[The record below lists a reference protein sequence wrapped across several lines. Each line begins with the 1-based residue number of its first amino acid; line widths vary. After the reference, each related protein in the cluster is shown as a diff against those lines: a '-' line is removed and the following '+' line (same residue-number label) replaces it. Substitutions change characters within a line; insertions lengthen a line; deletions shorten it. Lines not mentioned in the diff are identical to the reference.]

1 MIYYDFITPK
11 TETYWPLSL
20 DQKDWVAASADH
32 YVVFLS
38 LSIHDCEW
46 QGKLAGK
53 TGRETQWNADGVIQP
68 WAGIQGCSN
77 IF

>member
-53 TGRETQWNADGVIQP
+53 PNEMLMG
-68 WAGIQGCSN
+68 
-77 IF
+77 